1 MIRRI
6 FLNPYVQLAFNALF
20 TAAADLL
27 LKKGAT
33 AGETVTWYGLG
44 ALASVWTWL
53 GILAYL
59 VAFAC
64 WLYVL
69 RRIPL
74 SIAFGL
80 VTVVQLLVPLG
91 AKFVLGE
98 LISPQRWLGIG
109 CVLCG
114 TALIGKI
121 AAQVEEGT

>member
-1 MIRRI
+1 MIRRVL
-6 FLNPYVQLAFNALF
+6 LNPYVQLGLNALF
-20 TAAADLL
+20 TTAADLL

-44 ALASVWTWL
+44 ALVSPWTWL

-59 VAFAC
+59 LAFGC

-69 RRIPL
+69 RHIPL

-91 AKFVLGE
+91 AKFLLGE

-114 TALIGKI
+114 TVLIGRI
-121 AAQVEEGT
+121 AAQVEEKT